1 MAIYLDTH
9 VVVWAYAG
17 ETGRFPARVCEE
29 IERNDLLISPLV
41 LLELQYL
48 KEIGRL
54 TVDPGLI
61 FESLASSIGLKI
73 CDLSLMRVVSEAMT
87 QTWTRDPFD
96 RMIVAGAKARDAAL
110 ISKDQHILANY
121 GKAFWE

>member
-1 MAIYLDTH
+1 MVIYLDTH

-17 ETGRFPARVCEE
+17 EIERFPVRVCEE

-41 LLELQYL
+41 LLELHYL
-48 KEIGRL
+48 NEIGRL

-87 QTWTRDPFD
+87 QAWARDPFD

-110 ISKDQHILANY
+110 VSKDQHILANY
-121 GKAFWE
+121 TKAFWE